1 MNASLDRS
9 RPVID
14 TDAFARGGSTLS
26 GRWPAARLP
35 RLLDM
40 LLDEQPLVRWS
51 LEGERTRRADGGADS
66 HLALAFE
73 AQLRVRCVRCLEA
86 VEVEV
91 RERRHYRTVVSESV
105 AEREDPQSEDV
116 DLLVASARLD
126 VLELLEDEVI
136 MALPLAPRHLH
147 CAAPATGVAAG
158 AASMPDAPDEAQ
170 RPNPFAALAHLRR
183 DDPGPSGQ

>member
-14 TDAFARGGSTLS
+14 TDAFTRSASRLA
-26 GRWPAARLP
+26 GRWPVARLP

-40 LLDEQPLVRWS
+40 LVDHQALVSWS

-73 AQLRVRCVRCLEA
+73 ARLQLRCVRCLEA

-91 RERRHYRTVVSESV
+91 HERRHYRTVVSESV
-105 AEREDPQSEDV
+105 AEREDPQLLKV
-116 DLLVASARLD
+116 DRALFARR
-126 VLELLEDEVI
+126 V
-136 MALPLAPRHLH
+136 
-147 CAAPATGVAAG
+147 
-158 AASMPDAPDEAQ
+158 
-170 RPNPFAALAHLRR
+170 
-183 DDPGPSGQ
+183 